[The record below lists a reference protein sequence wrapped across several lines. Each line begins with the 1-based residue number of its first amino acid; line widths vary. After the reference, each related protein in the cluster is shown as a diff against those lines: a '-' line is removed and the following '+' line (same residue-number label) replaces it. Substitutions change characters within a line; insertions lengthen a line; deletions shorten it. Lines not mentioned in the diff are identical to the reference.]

1 MHKRK
6 GILVLALFLTLT
18 LSFTS
23 AVQADVK
30 NMIVMVGDGLGTGQI
45 DLARYFEGGKDGEL
59 ELMKMPHVAM
69 MKTSSAEGVTDSGA
83 AGTALATGFKAKNGM
98 IGMAAN
104 GTEVDSITDYAQ
116 VLDKS
121 VGVISTNKVNDA
133 TPAAFTATVEDRG
146 ESEEIS
152 RQIIEND
159 IDVAFG
165 GGRGDFDDE
174 LLEKAEE
181 KGYEYVTD
189 EDELKEVEGSKA
201 LGLFNDS
208 YMNYVQDRDVKDSNE
223 PDLVEMTAKAIDI
236 LSKNED
242 GFFLMSEGA
251 RIDHAAHAAD
261 IPGVVAETLE
271 FDEAVKHAMDW
282 ADENGDT
289 LVVVVADHETMGFS
303 VTEPMDKEALEE
315 IEVSPEY
322 MASKLE
328 EKEEGNG
335 FTIESI
341 QEVFE
346 EYANIELS
354 EDEAVELNKKVVND
368 DGSLMYTYLVGW
380 EIGSV
385 IAEKY
390 YAGADSSEIRA
401 KSDTGGHTLN
411 SVPVFAY
418 GEEAEEFD
426 GMIDNTEFNEILFDI
441 FKPF

>member
-1 MHKRK
+1 
-6 GILVLALFLTLT
+6 
-18 LSFTS
+18 
-23 AVQADVK
+23 
-30 NMIVMVGDGLGTGQI
+30 
-45 DLARYFEGGKDGEL
+45 
-59 ELMKMPHVAM
+59 
-69 MKTSSAEGVTDSGA
+69 
-83 AGTALATGFKAKNGM
+83 
-98 IGMAAN
+98 
-104 GTEVDSITDYAQ
+104 
-116 VLDKS
+116 
-121 VGVISTNKVNDA
+121 
-133 TPAAFTATVEDRG
+133 
-146 ESEEIS
+146 
-152 RQIIEND
+152 
-159 IDVAFG
+159 
-165 GGRGDFDDE
+165 
-174 LLEKAEE
+174 
-181 KGYEYVTD
+181 
-189 EDELKEVEGSKA
+189 
-201 LGLFNDS
+201 
-208 YMNYVQDRDVKDSNE
+208 
-223 PDLVEMTAKAIDI
+223 
-236 LSKNED
+236 
-242 GFFLMSEGA
+242 LMSEGA

-328 EKEEGNG
+328 EKEKGNG